1 MRTKRMWVDKD
12 YHDRLKV
19 EASLKGMSIIDY
31 TKYLSNKEHKE
42 DKDKKRGFNFD
53 F

>member
-12 YHDRLKV
+12 YHDKIKI
-19 EASLKGMSIIDY
+19 EASLKGMSIVDY
-31 TKYLSNKEHKE
+31 TKYLSNKESKQE
-42 DKDKKRGFNFD
+42 KKKGGFNFD